1 MTLPGFTAE
10 AATTPASQPYGF
22 VGAGGGAGG
31 LVPAAVGS
39 RFPQFP
45 LLRCCGYSQLLHR
58 YVCTTRRQTP
68 WETCRCE
75 RTPLGDPYFACSDNV
90 FTPG

>member
-22 VGAGGGAGG
+22 VGADGGAGG
-31 LVPAAVGS
+31 LVPAALSS
-39 RFPQFP
+39 RFPPFP
-45 LLRCCGYSQLLHR
+45 TIRCCGYSQLLR
-58 YVCTTRRQTP
+58 RFVCVTRRQAP
-68 WETCRCE
+68 WETCQCQ
-75 RTPLGDPYFACSDNV
+75 RTPLGDPYIACTDNV